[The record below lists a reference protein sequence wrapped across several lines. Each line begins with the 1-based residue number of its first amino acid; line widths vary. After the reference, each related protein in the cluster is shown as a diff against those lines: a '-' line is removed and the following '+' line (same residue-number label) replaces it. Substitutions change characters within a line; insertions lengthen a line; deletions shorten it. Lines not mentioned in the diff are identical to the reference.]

1 MMEQRLSEAK
11 LKHNISYL
19 ELLREV
25 AVRCEEFV
33 IFAREKK
40 FEPDFSSWPRPCGHL
55 LSRLPILSPFGT
67 CFTSQPNFT
76 QR

>member
-1 MMEQRLSEAK
+1 MMEQRISAAK
-11 LKHNISYL
+11 AKHNITYL

-25 AVRCEEFV
+25 AVRCDEFV
-33 IFAREKK
+33 IFIREKSYG
-40 FEPDFSSWPRPCGHL
+40 PDPLGWPRPCGHL
-55 LSRLPILSPFGT
+55 LSETPILSPFGT